1 MAIMHSCCC
10 WRSVRQGS
18 LACGI
23 YTAMYYTVNTVHSYV
38 VLNTELNIIFYNS
51 TAQAPDSFINPDT
64 TSTTSVVFTL
74 LILVITACGI
84 LTSILLL
91 YGIHKDCKMLLLPW
105 VVNLVVFMILDIV
118 YVLYNLIEHA
128 LKWNPFISILIM
140 MDFFL
145 TCLHMYAL
153 LCVISQY
160 QELKAGR
167 GRASDDQNLRIPNIQ
182 YSNHP
187 TATSYLSTSRRPMTT
202 CDARPTPTQS
212 PTGPAPSHP
221 NLAEDVSP
229 TTNLKARKSVKF
241 PDHSSN
247 HQNSA
252 RNGSQL
258 LEPWTIELKPPL
270 TPKVSGTGSDTAP
283 LIESGTGDGSGP
295 GNL

>member
-1 MAIMHSCCC
+1 MFALISDFLY
-10 WRSVRQGS
+10 R
-18 LACGI
+18 I
-23 YTAMYYTVNTVHSYV
+23 YYTVNTVHSSF

-51 TAQAPDSFINPDT
+51 SAQPPDSFLNPDT
-64 TSTTSVVFTL
+64 TSTTSIVFTF

-84 LTSILLL
+84 VTSFLLL
-91 YGIHKDCKMLLLPW
+91 YGLYKDCKMLLLPW
-105 VVNLVVFMILDIV
+105 VVNLVVFMILDIL
-118 YVLYNLIEHA
+118 YIFYNLIEHA

-140 MDFFL
+140 LDFFI
-145 TCLHMYAL
+145 TCLHIYAL

-167 GRASDDQNLRIPNIQ
+167 GRALDDQNYRIPNIQ
-182 YSNHP
+182 YSNQP

-212 PTGPAPSHP
+212 PTGTAPPISF
-221 NLAEDVSP
+221 LAEDTSP
-229 TTNLKARKSVKF
+229 SSNLKTRKSVKF
-241 PDHSSN
+241 PDHSN

-270 TPKVSGTGSDTAP
+270 TPKVSGSGSDTAP
-283 LIESGTGDGSGP
+283 LIESATTDSSGQP
-295 GNL
+295 NL